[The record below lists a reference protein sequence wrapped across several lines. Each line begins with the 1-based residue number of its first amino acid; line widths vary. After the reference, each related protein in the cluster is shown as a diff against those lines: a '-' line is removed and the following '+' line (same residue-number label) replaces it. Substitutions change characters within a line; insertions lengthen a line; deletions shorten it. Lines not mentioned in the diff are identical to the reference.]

1 MYEDR
6 LSELNPRFLVYH
18 TSESQSHLYFSIK
31 SEGLLY
37 VRENVSEPFAATVNI
52 SYEIYSDRDKKEL
65 IDSATNVLQDVKT
78 TKEHKT
84 IVGRLPLKI
93 SKGNT
98 YYLVAQVQDINKK
111 VVANTKILIDKK
123 NLSDKQFFLIKNEN
137 NEVCF
142 DLNFAKKQKISIESK
157 LNQTF
162 SANWQYYQ
170 TDQGIAKPP
179 FAEKKYYYI
188 GDSNDSTITIKTV
201 NGSVT
206 APLFESGNY
215 IFNVNNSPSFIVSLF
230 EDEFPK
236 VNSHEQMVKPIR
248 YICTN
253 AEYQAL
259 VDAPDKKAAVEAFWL
274 KIGRSKERA
283 KMLIREFYG
292 RVEFANKYFTSY
304 KEGWKTDRGMLSIVM
319 GPPNSI
325 STSAKGETWVYGTSS
340 NMIMSLTFSFDRLND
355 GFVNED
361 YQLNRYRSYKDYW
374 YRAVDTWRSG
384 RVYSFN

>member
-1 MYEDR
+1 MRKARVAKKTGNLPD
-6 LSELNPRFLVYH
+6 
-18 TSESQSHLYFSIK
+18 IA
-31 SEGLLY
+31 LL
-37 VRENVSEPFAATVNI
+37 RI
-52 SYEIYSDRDKKEL
+52 IY
-65 IDSATNVLQDVKT
+65 T
-78 TKEHKT
+78 
-84 IVGRLPLKI
+84 G
-93 SKGNT
+93 SKGKN

-111 VVANTKILIDKK
+111 VVASTKIFVDKT
-123 NLSDKQFFLIKNEN
+123 NTTNKQFFLIKNAN
-137 NEVCF
+137 NQVCF
-142 DLNFAKKQKISIESK
+142 DLNFSKEQKISIESK
-157 LNQTF
+157 INQVL
-162 SANWQYYQ
+162 SVDWQYYQ

-179 FAEKKYYYI
+179 FSDKKYYYI
-188 GDSNDSTITIKTV
+188 GDSFDSTITQKAV
-201 NGSVT
+201 NGLVDLS
-206 APLFESGNY
+206 LFEPGNY
-215 IFNVNNSPSFIVSLF
+215 LFNVNNKPSFIVSLF

-236 VNSHEQMVKPIR
+236 VTSHEQMVKPIR

-259 VDAPDKKAAVEAFWL
+259 VDATDKKAAVEDFWL
-274 KIGRSKERA
+274 KSGRSKERA

-340 NMIMSLTFSFDRLND
+340 NMIMSLTFSFDRLNE
-355 GFVNED
+355 GFINDD